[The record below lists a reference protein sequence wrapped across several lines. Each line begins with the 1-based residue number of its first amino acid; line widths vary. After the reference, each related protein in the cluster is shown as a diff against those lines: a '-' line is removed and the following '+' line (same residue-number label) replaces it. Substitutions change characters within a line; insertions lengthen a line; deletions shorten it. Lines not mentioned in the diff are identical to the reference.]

1 MCGDQPTPDGIA
13 NNEHDNRNRL
23 GCVPGCQRRGRGI
36 RSDDIN
42 LQANQLRCEVGEPI
56 EVSLGP
62 APLDDDV
69 VSVNIAELAQ
79 PVYWGVEEVASQ
91 FRRRTESE

>member
-56 EVSLGP
+56 EVSRGSRKWP
-62 APLDDDV
+62 ASFVAGRNPSNVDRSWRSRGDKERV
-69 VSVNIAELAQ
+69 QVFSVQE
-79 PVYWGVEEVASQ
+79 
-91 FRRRTESE
+91 